1 MEGPEIDSVEPTSGS
16 AGDTITIH
24 GFFFGTKKGKVTL
37 DEKTCKV
44 LSWTMDPTT
53 GESEID
59 FVVPKGLTSGTHEL
73 KVTNGVGTDTANFTV
88 D

>member
-1 MEGPEIDSVEPTSGS
+1 MAPEIDSVEPSSGS
-16 AGDTITIH
+16 ANDQITVT

-37 DEKTCKV
+37 DGKNCKV
-44 LSWTMDPTT
+44 VSWMMAPAT
-53 GESEID
+53 GDSEIQL
-59 FVVPKGLTSGTHEL
+59 VVPKGLASGTYEL